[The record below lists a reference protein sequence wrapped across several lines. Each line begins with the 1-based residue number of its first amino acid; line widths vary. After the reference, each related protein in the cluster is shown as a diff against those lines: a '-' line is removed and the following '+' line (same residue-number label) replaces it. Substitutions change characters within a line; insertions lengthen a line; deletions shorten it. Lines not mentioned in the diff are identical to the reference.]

1 MKSSSISDQILR
13 LVKDRAYRPLELPAL
28 AEHLEV
34 SGEQYDDFQAQA
46 EGLHRQGKIIITEV
60 QTVLPPEMRG
70 QAIGIYRANQR

>member
-28 AEHLEV
+28 AERLEV
-34 SGEQYDDFQAQA
+34 SGKQYDDFQAQA
-46 EGLHRQGKIIITEV
+46 EALHRQGKIIITEV

-70 QAIGIYRANQR
+70 QAIGI